1 VAKIGSATF
10 FLMQETISNKKK
22 GNKEKKKDKEMSF
35 WEHLEEL
42 RWHIIRSFA
51 VVLVLAVV
59 AFINREIVFDYV
71 ILAPKDSSFITS
83 RLLCKLA
90 ELISAPGL
98 CIDTLSLEIINI
110 TMSGQFLIHMYIS
123 IAAGLILGFPYV
135 LWEIWRFVKP
145 ALKSKEKK
153 YSGGAVLI
161 MSLLFL
167 LGIFFS
173 YFLIVPLTLN
183 FLGTYQVSDFV
194 ENRITLRSYI
204 NTVVSLTF
212 AVGLVF
218 ELPVLVY
225 FFTKIGVMTPAFMK
239 KNRKYALVIILI
251 ISAIITPADIFSQIM
266 VAIPLYGLYEISIGV
281 SKRVYARQSRLAG

>member
-1 VAKIGSATF
+1 
-10 FLMQETISNKKK
+10 MPEEISSKKRKKK
-22 GNKEKKKDKEMSF
+22 ADAGKEMSF

-42 RWHIIRSFA
+42 RWHIVRSAA
-51 VVLVLAVV
+51 VVLILSV
-59 AFINREIVFDYV
+59 AAFVNREIVFDYV
-71 ILAPKDSSFITS
+71 ILAPKDSGFITNQ
-83 RLLCKLA
+83 LLCKLA
-90 ELISAPGL
+90 EIINVKGL
-98 CIDTLSLEIINI
+98 CIDNLSLEIINI

-123 IAAGLILGFPYV
+123 IAVGLIVGFPYV

-145 ALKSKEKK
+145 ALKRKEKK

-161 MSLLFL
+161 MSFLFL
-167 LGIFFS
+167 IGIFFS

-225 FFTKIGVMTPAFMK
+225 FFTRIGLLTPTFMRR
-239 KNRKYALVIILI
+239 NRKYALVIVLI

-266 VAIPLYGLYEISIGV
+266 VAVPLYVLYEISILV
-281 SKRVYARQSRLAG
+281 SKRVYARESELAG